1 MLGQEDDI
9 VNVKS
14 NSQCSHIIPVVSTGI
29 ASALVISIMIAIFTC
44 VIVILIKD
52 KAKLKKE
59 FEVYRCK
66 ESEVK
71 IIYEEIWPIKKQPS
85 PDYNTQDNT
94 AYWCAKQK
102 CI

>member
-1 MLGQEDDI
+1 M
-9 VNVKS
+9 
-14 NSQCSHIIPVVSTGI
+14 VSTGI

-59 FEVYRCK
+59 LEVYRCK

-71 IIYEEIWPIKKQPS
+71 IIYEEIRPIKKQPS